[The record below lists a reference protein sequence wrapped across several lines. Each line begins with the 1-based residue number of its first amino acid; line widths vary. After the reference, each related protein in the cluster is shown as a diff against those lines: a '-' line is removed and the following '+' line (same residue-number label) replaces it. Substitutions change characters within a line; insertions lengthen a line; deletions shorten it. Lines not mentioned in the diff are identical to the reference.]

1 MNKLIITPW
10 KNGILSMIQENGAP
24 TVLDAEPRGQH
35 TILGNIYIGKVKHI
49 VKNINAAFVDIGDH
63 LTGYLSLGDGCIHFA
78 SQNLPQRP
86 VCEGD
91 EIVVQVEK
99 EAVKTKALVLTSNLN
114 FTGRYCVLT
123 AGKNQIGFSSKIHGT
138 LWKNQIRPFLE
149 EQKDED
155 FGIIVR
161 TNAESADIQ
170 TVLYELRQLKQIYRA
185 VMNAASHRTCFSL
198 LYRSYPPYITAVRDS
213 VRNSLDAIITDDRE
227 IFENMKE
234 YLSLYQPEDIEKL
247 TFYEDSLLPLSKL
260 YRLEKALD
268 DALDKRVW
276 LKSGGY
282 LVIEP
287 TEALVVIDVN
297 TGKYS
302 GKKNLRVTILKINC
316 EAAVE
321 ISRQLRLRN
330 LSGII
335 LVDFIDME
343 AQADKKALMS
353 LLTEKVSKDPVK
365 TVVVDMTKLNLVEL
379 TRKKIRRPLTEQ
391 IKQLKSMPEA
401 LI

>member
-1 MNKLIITPW
+1 M
-10 KNGILSMIQENGAP
+10 
-24 TVLDAEPRGQH
+24 
-35 TILGNIYIGKVKHI
+35 
-49 VKNINAAFVDIGDH
+49 
-63 LTGYLSLGDGCIHFA
+63 
-78 SQNLPQRP
+78 
-86 VCEGD
+86 
-91 EIVVQVEK
+91 
-99 EAVKTKALVLTSNLN
+99 
-114 FTGRYCVLT
+114 
-123 AGKNQIGFSSKIHGT
+123 
-138 LWKNQIRPFLE
+138 
-149 EQKDED
+149 
-155 FGIIVR
+155 
-161 TNAESADIQ
+161 
-170 TVLYELRQLKQIYRA
+170 
-185 VMNAASHRTCFSL
+185 
-198 LYRSYPPYITAVRDS
+198 
-213 VRNSLDAIITDDRE
+213 
-227 IFENMKE
+227 
-234 YLSLYQPEDIEKL
+234 
-247 TFYEDSLLPLSKL
+247 
-260 YRLEKALD
+260 D

-302 GKKNLRVTILKINC
+302 GKKNLRETILKINC